1 MAKKVKGKEKVAE
14 KAGKEENKNA
24 SAPKPPAP
32 ASAPAPVQVQQP
44 EADIARE
51 ELEQDNDMTAMGQ
64 SLRYEQRS

>member
-24 SAPKPPAP
+24 SAPKP
-32 ASAPAPVQVQQP
+32 PAPVQVQQP